1 MISERAAEIF
11 HTATTIDIRT
21 REQFVVDSCDGD
33 ADLLREVQGL
43 LTATDKSES
52 YFGNLA
58 GKVSLGAL
66 TADDPPLPAN
76 KVIGP
81 WRLLRRI
88 GRGGMGAVYLAER
101 ADEQYEQQVALK
113 ILPTGLDTDQARAR
127 FVTERQILARLVHDN
142 IARLLDG
149 GVTDDGVPY
158 FAMDYVEGLPIDKY
172 CEVHGLNVRDRLELI
187 LDVAYAVRF
196 AHRNLI
202 IHRDLKPSNVLVAEG
217 GRVRLLDF
225 GVAKMLEPD
234 PAETK
239 LTQVAQRP
247 VTPTFASPEMLRGE
261 PVDVTTDVYS
271 IGVLMFELLT
281 GKLPLSYDGLSLTEM
296 YDRAAHVDPPPVSSI
311 NARLHGDM
319 DAIVAKALA
328 RLPEDRYES
337 VESLATD
344 IRNYLDGL
352 PVEAKAPSAVYR
364 ARKFLGR
371 HKLGTAFATFAIVA
385 LVSIAGLAIQS
396 AVTADRQ
403 AREILLERDRAERI
417 GDFIASI
424 FRDADPYWNN
434 DSAPLSAIDLL
445 RQSEER
451 LNAQDDLE
459 PSTRFELFVTLGQS
473 YTGLQDNPSAI
484 RVLEKAMRIAEEHG
498 VADLPTLADAQFWLS
513 QAYGYVGRDDEGLA
527 VLARAESTVARLGST
542 RNGLRYEIP
551 LQRAALFLHKGQ
563 FIDALTPL
571 MEAIDRLEREGKI
584 SGLDMAMAQQMLA
597 VTYRRLN
604 RATDALEAA
613 RQARSLF
620 LDIYASEPQ
629 HPRIVDATM
638 TYGRALVQ
646 VGDYAEGGEMIERAT
661 DLTIARFGAD
671 SMIAGHFLTSLAAA
685 QTERGDLNEAIEN
698 ARRGLTIFLREKQSG
713 TLDHENRLR
722 ILGNALLAQRHIP
735 LAREYLS
742 DAVDISVQQ
751 DFSTGHNHGR
761 AALALALAYSG
772 DFDNAEVMLKEV
784 IQSTEGNTDSSRY
797 TALKNLGTTYRLQGR
812 TAEALPPL
820 LLAITE
826 NDVPAMAGDQ
836 ASAMVEAALAYLAQG
851 DPNAAQAQL
860 ESAERVFADLLVSD
874 TPVYA
879 DLLVARGRIA
889 LSNTEVTA
897 ALDHFR
903 RADDFWTDLDPDSR
917 WSGVAAVWLARCL
930 RHLGRTDEATAAFA
944 RAERVLSISGFPID
958 APLLQDQKALV
969 FHDPNQALL
978 GGIQEQNY
986 RPHGE
991 QQHRGS
997 E

>member
-11 HTATTIDIRT
+11 HTATTIDKRA
-21 REQFVVDSCDGD
+21 RNQFVVDSCAGD
-33 ADLLREVQGL
+33 ADLLREVRRL
-43 LTATDKSES
+43 LTATDESES
-52 YFGNLA
+52 YFENLA

-66 TADDPPLPAN
+66 AADDPPLPAN
-76 KVIGP
+76 KIIGP

-113 ILPTGLDTDQARAR
+113 ILPTGLDTDQARSR

-172 CEVHGLNVRDRLELI
+172 CEMRALNVRERLELI
-187 LDVAYAVRF
+187 LDVARAVRF
-196 AHRNLI
+196 AHRNLV

-217 GRVRLLDF
+217 GKVRLLDF

-234 PAETK
+234 PADAK

-296 YDRAAHVDPPPVSSI
+296 YDRAAHVEPPPVSSI
-311 NARLHGDM
+311 NARLHGDI

-352 PVEAKAPSAVYR
+352 PIEAKAPSALYR

-371 HKLGTAFATFAIVA
+371 HKLGTAFATFAVAA

-417 GDFIASI
+417 GDFITSI

-434 DSAPLSAIDLL
+434 DAAPLSAIDLL

-451 LNAQDDLE
+451 LNAQVDLE
-459 PSTRFELFVTLGQS
+459 PATRFELFVTLGQS
-473 YTGLQDNPSAI
+473 YTGLQDNASAI
-484 RVLEKAMRIAEEHG
+484 RVLEKAMQIAEEHD

-527 VLARAESTVARLGST
+527 VLAQAEATVAELGST
-542 RNGLRYEIP
+542 RSGLRYEIP

-563 FIDALTPL
+563 FNDALRPL
-571 MEAIDRLEREGKI
+571 LEAIGRLEREGNT

-597 VTYRRLN
+597 VAYRRLD
-604 RATDALEAA
+604 RPTDALEAA
-613 RQARSLF
+613 RRARSLF
-620 LDIYASEPQ
+620 LSIYASEPQ

-638 TYGRALVQ
+638 TYGRALVE
-646 VGDYAEGGEMIERAT
+646 VGDYAEGGEMIEQAA

-685 QTERGDLNEAIEN
+685 QTERGDLSEAIDN
-698 ARRGLTIFLREKQSG
+698 ARRGLAIFLREKEGG

-722 ILGNALLAQRHIP
+722 VLGNALLAQRRIP
-735 LAREYLS
+735 AAREYLTE
-742 DAVDISVQQ
+742 AVGIAIQQ
-751 DFSTGHNHGR
+751 GFSAGRNQGR
-761 AALALALAYSG
+761 ASLALALAYSG
-772 DFDNAEVMLKEV
+772 DFDSAEAMLRDI
-784 IQSTEGNTDSSRY
+784 IQATEGAADSSRY
-797 TALKNLGTTYRLQGR
+797 QALKNLGTTYRLQGR

-820 LLAITE
+820 LLSIAE
-826 NDVPAMAGDQ
+826 NDMPARTGDRAG
-836 ASAMVEAALAYLAQG
+836 AMVEAALAYLAQG

-860 ESAERVFADLLVSD
+860 ESAERIFSELLVAD
-874 TPVYA
+874 TPVVA
-879 DLLVARGRIA
+879 DFLLARGRVA
-889 LSNTEVTA
+889 LANNQLSA
-897 ALDHFR
+897 ALDFFMQ
-903 RADDFWTDLDPDSR
+903 ADDFWKRLDPESR
-917 WSGVAAVWLARCL
+917 WSGVTAFWLARCL
-930 RHLGRTDEATAAFA
+930 RSLGRTDEASTTFA
-944 RAERVLSISGFPID
+944 RMERLLADSRLPID
-958 APLLQDQKALV
+958 AQLLRSK
-969 FHDPNQALL
+969 
-978 GGIQEQNY
+978 E
-986 RPHGE
+986 
-991 QQHRGS
+991 S
-997 E
+997 